1 MAHMRPYTLTA
12 YSTGRS
18 AREAELLRRVQI
30 ENQKL
35 QEKIERLNKQAKMV
49 DDENAKLLEE
59 KTLLSK
65 RVQRY
70 EYKLP
75 LLWHVSVTIS
85 SEDSEDQLSLKLKG
99 L

>member
-1 MAHMRPYTLTA
+1 MPLNHLDLTHSLTR
-12 YSTGRS
+12 STGRS

-65 RVQRY
+65 RVQR
-70 EYKLP
+70 
-75 LLWHVSVTIS
+75 
-85 SEDSEDQLSLKLKG
+85 
-99 L
+99 